1 MSQRDQVEVNKTSQI
16 LPQALWQ
23 CWIWWGDL
31 LAVYIGITFF
41 VSRTLRL
48 GIRVFAAQSH
58 WKFTLR
64 WINKVL
70 IGFIGCSIHSTAL
83 LLASI
88 QLIPDQWG
96 DWLLYRHLGKA
107 LFSCFVF
114 SPPPTVITESNSSL
128 GCVAIFQ
135 QAFAKSLIVIHGRLM
150 FRNLFLMSEQKTLA
164 VWMYTQYDRVW
175 LWLFMNWLWVCCC
188 KYSVFKACG
197 GLVCRR
203 RHGKWLAYWWKTQLK
218 TFNQFNIFI

>member
-70 IGFIGCSIHSTAL
+70 IGFIGCSIHSPAL
-83 LLASI
+83 RLASI

-114 SPPPTVITESNSSL
+114 FFPHCDYWKRIHHWGVWPFFNKPLQSLSLWFTADWCLETCFWCQNKRLWQFGCTHNTTECGCDYL
-128 GCVAIFQ
+128 WTGYGCVAASILSLKR
-135 QAFAKSLIVIHGRLM
+135 AVAWFADGDMENDLHIDEKL
-150 FRNLFLMSEQKTLA
+150 N
-164 VWMYTQYDRVW
+164 
-175 LWLFMNWLWVCCC
+175 
-188 KYSVFKACG
+188 
-197 GLVCRR
+197 
-203 RHGKWLAYWWKTQLK
+203 
-218 TFNQFNIFI
+218 